1 MNALS
6 SPTDR
11 PALLAA
17 LNELLEAERAG
28 ARIARETA
36 ASLPQADP
44 WLLRV
49 ADIQRDEL
57 RWCRML
63 MGLIQGM
70 GATPSALTGDFHGKV
85 MALNDFTE
93 RMRLLNRGQ
102 AWVVRR
108 LDALLDQDLPVE
120 VRAELQAMK
129 NAHQVQITRVEQGL
143 QH

>member
-63 MGLIQGM
+63 MGLIQGL
-70 GATPSALTGDFHGKV
+70 GATPSALTGDFYGKV

-108 LDALLDQDLPVE
+108 LDAVLGQDLPVE

>member
-6 SPTDR
+6 SPIDR

-36 ASLPQADP
+36 ASLAQADP
-44 WLLRV
+44 WLPRV

-63 MGLIQGM
+63 MGLIQGL

-102 AWVVRR
+102 SWVVRR
-108 LDALLDQDLPVE
+108 LDALLDQVLPVE
-120 VRAELQAMK
+120 VRAGLLAMK
-129 NAHQVQITRVEQGL
+129 DAHQVQITRIEQGL